1 MQHEGLD
8 SFSGSGGVRLFL
20 MRAPLLEAPLTRC
33 FIGDCTARR
42 GPAATP
48 RPQSPPHEG
57 AAPTGGVGE
66 RPGHLRPTTA
76 RAARA
81 AQADA
86 DLRPPTGGA
95 GSLTTFRHPKKT
107 ANISLA

>member
-1 MQHEGLD
+1 VQHEGLD

-76 RAARA
+76 RAARGCFRGR
-81 AQADA
+81 
-86 DLRPPTGGA
+86 RPPHANRWGGQSNA
-95 GSLTTFRHPKKT
+95 GPELLPK
-107 ANISLA
+107 AGAEVG